1 MKGSLARR
9 RALPAQFIASRIE
22 VDKPWSVTS
31 AAVTPVRRL
40 AAGLHT
46 GHDQLTSPEMGRTG
60 KDGEGRGGRGTTM
73 STGASER
80 NAGEPGPAEVDTG
93 AAAPLAPDRPY
104 VDGTTASPEELRA
117 EVERLRDED
126 RQHVD
131 DLREEVGDSLAALAS
146 KFDVKA
152 RVAERKDEAVAAGR
166 RHVDHARHVAA
177 DRAVVAKNSAA
188 EKPGL
193 VAGIAAALVVLLVVV
208 LRRRRRR

>member
-1 MKGSLARR
+1 
-9 RALPAQFIASRIE
+9 
-22 VDKPWSVTS
+22 
-31 AAVTPVRRL
+31 
-40 AAGLHT
+40 
-46 GHDQLTSPEMGRTG
+46 
-60 KDGEGRGGRGTTM
+60 M
-73 STGASER
+73 STGAQQGTGGGSD
-80 NAGEPGPAEVDTG
+80 EVALG
-93 AAAPLAPDRPY
+93 RPEANGVPPLADDRPY
-104 VDGTTASPEELRA
+104 VDGTAVSAEELRA
-117 EVERLRDED
+117 EVERLSNEE

-177 DRAVVAKNSAA
+177 DRAVVAKNTAA